1 MQLVL
6 LFFVLIISAPLIV
19 FGSPI
24 ILYVVPF
31 IVVGLALSLMADS
44 VRDHLKEEQH

>member
-19 FGSPI
+19 FASPI
-24 ILYVVPF
+24 IIYVLPF
-31 IVVGLALSLMADS
+31 IVVGLAISLLADS
-44 VRDHLKEEQH
+44 GRHHSKEVQH